1 MGRKENLQEF
11 IKQQKAKSKNPDKIK
26 IGTIDTFNVGGLES
40 TVPTLHMTLDDLIGG
55 FQRGIIMELYGEES
69 AAKSTTVGKLIE
81 NLAAF
86 RPDDEEQLSVLYV
99 DAEGTFGTKF
109 IKRFKN
115 LKKDDMII
123 YKEHIIEDLWENV
136 EAMIDAQ
143 ALDILVIDSIGALQ
157 TNQESE
163 KTMDESTVAALP
175 KKLNTMI
182 KKFYKAT
189 EESKLTVIVMN
200 SEYTNIQTFGSY
212 GPKNVLK
219 GGQSLKYG
227 KSVSLELKKSY
238 SKTNA
243 TIETINGE
251 EVMTEVMIEY
261 TAKKNKLGAPMRSAS
276 TMLNVNREVRQTFK
290 YALDVINYATKFGI
304 IEKAGAWF
312 KATVNGEEKKF
323 QAFSR
328 LIGKNC

>member
-1 MGRKENLQEF
+1 MATKEGKKVMGRKENLQEF

-175 KKLNTMI
+175 KKLNT
-182 KKFYKAT
+182 
-189 EESKLTVIVMN
+189 
-200 SEYTNIQTFGSY
+200 
-212 GPKNVLK
+212 
-219 GGQSLKYG
+219 
-227 KSVSLELKKSY
+227 
-238 SKTNA
+238 
-243 TIETINGE
+243 IN
-251 EVMTEVMIEY
+251 
-261 TAKKNKLGAPMRSAS
+261 
-276 TMLNVNREVRQTFK
+276 F
-290 YALDVINYATKFGI
+290 
-304 IEKAGAWF
+304 
-312 KATVNGEEKKF
+312 
-323 QAFSR
+323 
-328 LIGKNC
+328 

>member
-40 TVPTLHMTLDDLIGG
+40 TIPTLHMTLDDLIGG

-69 AAKSTTVGKLIE
+69 AAKSTTVGKIIE
-81 NLAAF
+81 NLSAF
-86 RPDDEEQLSVLYV
+86 RPDDEEQMSVLYV

-163 KTMDESTVAALP
+163 KSMDEATVAALP
-175 KKLNTMI
+175 KKLNT
-182 KKFYKAT
+182 
-189 EESKLTVIVMN
+189 
-200 SEYTNIQTFGSY
+200 
-212 GPKNVLK
+212 
-219 GGQSLKYG
+219 
-227 KSVSLELKKSY
+227 
-238 SKTNA
+238 
-243 TIETINGE
+243 IN
-251 EVMTEVMIEY
+251 
-261 TAKKNKLGAPMRSAS
+261 
-276 TMLNVNREVRQTFK
+276 F
-290 YALDVINYATKFGI
+290 
-304 IEKAGAWF
+304 
-312 KATVNGEEKKF
+312 
-323 QAFSR
+323 
-328 LIGKNC
+328 